1 MLKITGIRI
10 PAARGGA
17 DLQTEIAALLHIRT
31 DRIRALRV
39 LRRSVDSRKKTNVHF
54 LYTAAVELDDEAAV
68 LRRGLP
74 FVSVYA
80 SETYTFPYAGVSA
93 PLPPVVVGA
102 GPAGLFAA
110 LCLAEAGVPCVL
122 LERGRD
128 VDSRSADVARFW
140 ETGKLDETSNVQF
153 GEGGAGTFSDGK
165 LTTGVHDRRVRF
177 VFETFVRFGAP
188 EEILWSAKPH
198 IGTDVLKHVVK
209 AMRLRL
215 AELGCSVRFEHRMTG
230 LVRDG
235 DALSA
240 LRVCAPEGEYTLPA
254 RNVILAPGNSAR
266 DTFQALAGAGLELTA
281 KNFAIGVRIEH
292 RQADIDAA
300 QYGQAATLGTLP
312 VSDYKLAVHLPGGRS
327 VYTFCVCPGGS
338 VVAAASERGGVVT
351 NGMSEYARDGE
362 NCNGGLLVSVTE
374 ADFEP
379 GALGGVALQRR
390 LEKAAF
396 AAGGGDYRAPAQL
409 VGDFLARRPSKEL
422 GRVKPTYRP
431 GVRLC
436 NLWDVLPE
444 EICAALSA
452 ALPEMGR
459 KIRGFDASDAV
470 LTAVETRSSCP
481 VRILRGDGCMA
492 RLRGVYPCGEGAGY
506 AGGIVSAA
514 VDGIRCAEALCA
526 GLAGTGEEKERD

>member
-1 MLKITGIRI
+1 M
-10 PAARGGA
+10 
-17 DLQTEIAALLHIRT
+17 
-31 DRIRALRV
+31 
-39 LRRSVDSRKKTNVHF
+39 
-54 LYTAAVELDDEAAV
+54 
-68 LRRGLP
+68 
-74 FVSVYA
+74 
-80 SETYTFPYAGVSA
+80 
-93 PLPPVVVGA
+93 
-102 GPAGLFAA
+102 
-110 LCLAEAGVPCVL
+110 
-122 LERGRD
+122 
-128 VDSRSADVARFW
+128 
-140 ETGKLDETSNVQF
+140 
-153 GEGGAGTFSDGK
+153 
-165 LTTGVHDRRVRF
+165 
-177 VFETFVRFGAP
+177 
-188 EEILWSAKPH
+188 
-198 IGTDVLKHVVK
+198 
-209 AMRLRL
+209 
-215 AELGCSVRFEHRMTG
+215 
-230 LVRDG
+230 
-235 DALSA
+235 
-240 LRVCAPEGEYTLPA
+240 
-254 RNVILAPGNSAR
+254 
-266 DTFQALAGAGLELTA
+266 
-281 KNFAIGVRIEH
+281 
-292 RQADIDAA
+292 
-300 QYGQAATLGTLP
+300 
-312 VSDYKLAVHLPGGRS
+312 SDYKLAVHLPSGRS

-409 VGDFLARRPSKEL
+409 VGDFLARRPSKKL

-514 VDGIRCAEALCA
+514 VDGIRCAEGLCA